1 MFILKLETA
10 VKNFQ
15 SNVLQSEDI
24 ITWSCNDTVQRTKN
38 IVNTTRK
45 ETKLLSISGY
55 ETNDDQILMK
65 CLIKNYFKRQLRA
78 LSAVKKLQVNLK

>member
-15 SNVLQSEDI
+15 SNVLRSEDI

-38 IVNTTRK
+38 IVNARK
-45 ETKLLSISGY
+45 EIKLLSISGY
-55 ETNDDQILMK
+55 ETNDDQVLMK
-65 CLIKNYFKRQLRA
+65 CLIKKYFKR
-78 LSAVKKLQVNLK
+78 

>member
-1 MFILKLETA
+1 MVFILKLETE

-15 SNVLQSEDI
+15 SNVLRSEDI
-24 ITWSCNDTVQRTKN
+24 ITWSCNDTVQITKN
-38 IVNTTRK
+38 IVNTRK
-45 ETKLLSISGY
+45 EIKLPSISGY
-55 ETNDDQILMK
+55 ETNDDQVLMK

>member
-15 SNVLQSEDI
+15 SNVLRSEDI

-38 IVNTTRK
+38 IVNTRK
-45 ETKLLSISGY
+45 EIKLPSISGY
-55 ETNDDQILMK
+55 ETNDDQVLME
-65 CLIKNYFKRQLRA
+65 CLIKNYFKR
-78 LSAVKKLQVNLK
+78 

>member
-15 SNVLQSEDI
+15 SNVLRSEDI
-24 ITWSCNDTVQRTKN
+24 ITWTCNDTVQRTKN
-38 IVNTTRK
+38 IVNARK
-45 ETKLLSISGY
+45 EIKLLSISGY
-55 ETNDDQILMK
+55 ETNDDQVLMK